1 MKIGRY
7 QLENL
12 VREGIKF
19 LFADLRTD
27 EQRKE
32 FSDPLLASAV
42 SLTAAELRSRLQ
54 GAPADS
60 AVLILSQDGVAAAA
74 AAETLEADGFK
85 NVYIVRDGIA
95 ALRPSS

>member
-60 AVLILSQDGVAAAA
+60 AVLILSQDGVAA
-74 AAETLEADGFK
+74 ETLEADGFK